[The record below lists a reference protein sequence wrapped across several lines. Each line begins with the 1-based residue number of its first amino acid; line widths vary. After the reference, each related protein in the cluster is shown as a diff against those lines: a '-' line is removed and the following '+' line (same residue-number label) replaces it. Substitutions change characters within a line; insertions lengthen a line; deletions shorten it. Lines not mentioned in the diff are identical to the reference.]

1 MLVLGII
8 LIVIGWAFGIGA
20 LMLVGLV
27 LALIGALAAVTG
39 RGF

>member
-8 LIVIGWAFGIGA
+8 LIVVGWAFGIGA

-27 LALIGALAAVTG
+27 LALIGALAVVTG